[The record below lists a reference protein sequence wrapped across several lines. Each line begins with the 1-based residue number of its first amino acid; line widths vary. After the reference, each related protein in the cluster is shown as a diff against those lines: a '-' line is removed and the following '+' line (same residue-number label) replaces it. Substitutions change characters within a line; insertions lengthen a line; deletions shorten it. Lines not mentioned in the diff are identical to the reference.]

1 MKHLKFSLFSV
12 VSLAGAVALTGC
24 SGSFGFPDAS
34 VNSPISPAVSP
45 GNISGSNFGGHAPIV
60 NAKVFM
66 LQVSSSGYGMQAT
79 SLINSSGGTA
89 DTSIV
94 GGTSTNPTAYY
105 VTTDAAGGFN
115 IPASGYNCT
124 PGYPVYLYAYGG
136 APDTNPAV
144 GPSYITSATGNGT
157 TTTFTVGNEKFYV
170 GQQVTFQG
178 IPTGNPFVSL
188 DGGVVGG
195 QGTDQAGAP
204 QTVTGIG
211 TSGNTTFTINFPYS
225 GTTAAGAFGNNS
237 IVSPIGAQNPGI
249 VNLAVL
255 GTCPSTQTAAF
266 NITGVPVGTSSNV
279 LTGISASDIAKL
291 SVGDLVLGPGI
302 GPNFVP
308 TAITAINSTTA
319 PYSITLAATDTG
331 GNGVTS
337 YPNGY
342 SIYTYNFESGSATP
356 INYVYMN
363 EVSTVAAAFAMAPFA
378 ETNTIGANG
387 VVTRTGTDAQHI
399 GANGGPGTLSF
410 TGLVNAA
417 TNAGQLYD
425 IQGVSNS
432 YTTTDGESHVA
443 RTYVPNSGGDP
454 LGVNPSTSVTSRGIA
469 KVPTALIDTLGNI
482 LASCVDSNNTYGLGA
497 TGGTASSA
505 CMTLFETATSNG
517 VPVGSLGA
525 TTPKDIATAAINI
538 AHYPAGNG
546 QGTNGGTTNPY
557 TSALIALQGTI
568 FPFVPALPTST
579 TPNDFV
585 IGLNI
590 TVPQGATTTNY
601 LGSSGTVPAAAIP
614 TAIATDQYGDAF
626 VGTTGCGT
634 GTESAT
640 NGFGCVLQLGPTQ
653 LLPALPTVGGVGLAQ
668 GVKSISL
675 GPSGKLW
682 ATGAYVTSLTTQG
695 VRSLESGQTVGGYTP
710 PAGGFYIV
718 VNTPSPTNPIT
729 YGTVAGGTSST
740 SYNFAA
746 FGNTLVNSVSGPY
759 TSLFEGPAAIA
770 VTGAGQAFIS
780 DYNYNTTAPATTSGY
795 LHFITG
801 VNNGGTSYS
810 YNSVNLDSDYLL
822 QGPGGTGVNCLAGVT
837 ALAIGSGTS
846 SGNGSYR
853 QGAAYNVW
861 ATSTTG
867 TQGMCTNQV
876 PATGGLAPAVST
888 TPPINTLTVTTG
900 TTGDLLEETGPQY
913 GPTSVAV
920 DATDVAWDAN
930 QSPGTANINNQTG
943 EGFPNDGVPNYG
955 TQIGFARNGVSGTY
969 GPSGVAIDGNNNQW
983 YTNLGSN
990 SVSAFT
996 SPGYVLYLADNPT
1009 GISPAGT
1016 AAGAGNGGYT
1026 ASGTMSGP
1034 SAIAIDPSGDVWVT
1048 NTTSSGVGYSVT
1060 ELIGVAAPTYV
1071 PLSAAASVGKLGAKP

>member
-66 LQVSSSGYGMQAT
+66 LQVSSSGYGTQAT

-178 IPTGNPFVSL
+178 IPTGNPWVGL
-188 DGGVVGG
+188 DGGGG
-195 QGTDQAGAP
+195 PMGTDTAGTP

-211 TSGNTTFTINFPYS
+211 TSGNTTFTISSSVNATS
-225 GTTAAGAFGNNS
+225 VAGAFGNNS
-237 IVSPIGAQNPGI
+237 IVVPIGAQNPGI

-266 NITGVPVGTSSNV
+266 NVTATPNGNTTLSNV
-279 LTGISASDIAKL
+279 SSSDIAKL
-291 SVGDLVLGPGI
+291 AVGEGISGPGL
-302 GPNFVP
+302 P
-308 TAITAINSTTA
+308 TGGTTIAALGTNTITV
-319 PYSITLAATDTG
+319 AATAGG
-331 GNGVTS
+331 GNGTGS
-337 YPNGY
+337 ATYAI
-342 SIYTYNFESGSATP
+342 STYNFESASSTP

-378 ETNTIGANG
+378 ETNTIGTNG

-425 IQGVSNS
+425 IQGVSNA

-454 LGVNPSTSVTSRGIA
+454 LGVAPSTSVTSRGIA
-469 KVPTALIDTLGNI
+469 TVPTALIDTLGNI

-505 CMTLFETATSNG
+505 CTTLFETATSNG
-517 VPVGSLGA
+517 VPVTSLGA

-538 AHYPAGNG
+538 AHYPAGNA
-546 QGTNGGTTNPY
+546 QGTNGGTTNPF

-568 FPFVPALPTST
+568 FPFVPNLPTTT

-585 IGLNI
+585 IGLKI
-590 TVPQGATTTNY
+590 TVPQGTSGTNY
-601 LGSSGTVPAAAIP
+601 LGSNGTVPANAIP
-614 TAIATDQYGDAF
+614 TTIAAAASGEVF
-626 VGTTGCGT
+626 VGTNGCGT
-634 GTESAT
+634 GTESLT
-640 NGFGCVLQLGPTQ
+640 NGFGCVLQLEPTQ
-653 LLPALPTVGGVGLAQ
+653 LLPALPTVGGVGLVQ
-668 GVKSISL
+668 GVKAIAI
-675 GPSGKLW
+675 GPSGKVW
-682 ATGAYVTSLTTQG
+682 ATGTVET
-695 VRSLESGQTVGGYTP
+695 GQTVGGYTP
-710 PAGGFYIV
+710 PAGGFYIET
-718 VNTPSPTNPIT
+718 NTPSATNPIT
-729 YGTVAGGTSST
+729 YGTVAGGSSAT

-746 FGNTLVNSVSGPY
+746 FGNTLVNGVSGAY
-759 TSLFEGPAAIA
+759 TTMFGTPTSIA
-770 VTGAGQAFIS
+770 LDGNAHAWIGDASKNYLHYITGE
-780 DYNYNTTAPATTSGY
+780 TSG
-795 LHFITG
+795 T
-801 VNNGGTSYS
+801 GGTYT
-810 YNSVNLDSDYLL
+810 YTGVNLDSAYLV
-822 QGPGGTGVNCLAGVT
+822 QGAGGAGVNCEQDVT
-837 ALAIGSGTS
+837 AVAIGSGVGPSTTSGSYKNGGAYNIWTS
-846 SGNGSYR
+846 SAAGGTT
-853 QGAAYNVW
+853 QG
-861 ATSTTG
+861 G
-867 TQGMCTNQV
+867 ITQGMCTIAS
-876 PATGGLAPAVST
+876 PATGGLQPAVGT
-888 TPPINTLTVTTG
+888 TPPVNTVTPI
-900 TTGDLLEETGPQY
+900 EQAGPQY
-913 GPTSVAV
+913 TPISVAV
-920 DATDVAWDAN
+920 DATDTGWDAN
-930 QSPGTANINNQTG
+930 QAPTASYNQTG
-943 EGFPNDGVPNYG
+943 EGFPNNGLTQYGVFY
-955 TQIGFARNGVSGTY
+955 GFARSSASE
-969 GPSGVAIDGNNNQW
+969 PEGVAIDGNNNQW
-983 YTNLGSN
+983 YTNTASN
-990 SVSAFT
+990 SISAYT
-996 SPGYVLYLADNPT
+996 SPGYVIALGDNPT
-1009 GISPAGT
+1009 VISPAGT
-1016 AAGAGNGGYT
+1016 ASGANNGGYT
-1026 ASGTMSGP
+1026 AGGTMSGP
-1034 SAIAIDPSGDVWVT
+1034 SAIAIDPSGDVWVA
-1048 NTTSSGVGYSVT
+1048 NTLTTASGGTSAGYSVT

-1071 PLSAAASVGKLGAKP
+1071 PLSAATAAGKLGAKP

>member
-1 MKHLKFSLFSV
+1 MKHLTFSLFSV

-66 LQVSSSGYGMQAT
+66 LQVSSSGYGTQAT

-225 GTTAAGAFGNNS
+225 GTTATGAFGNNS

-291 SVGDLVLGPGI
+291 SVGELVLGPGI
-302 GPNFVP
+302 GPNSVP
-308 TAITAINSTTA
+308 TAITAVNSTTA
-319 PYSITLAATDTG
+319 PYSITLAAADTG
-331 GNGVTS
+331 GNNSTS
-337 YPNGY
+337 YTY
-342 SIYTYNFESGSATP
+342 SVYTYNFESASSTP

-425 IQGVSNS
+425 IQGVSNA

-454 LGVNPSTSVTSRGIA
+454 LGVAPSTSVTSRGIA
-469 KVPTALIDTLGNI
+469 TVPTALIDTLGNI

-505 CMTLFETATSNG
+505 CTTLFETATSNG
-517 VPVGSLGA
+517 VPVTSLGA

-538 AHYPAGNG
+538 AHYPAGNA
-546 QGTNGGTTNPY
+546 QGTNGGTTNPF

-568 FPFVPALPTST
+568 FPFVPNLPTAT

-585 IGLNI
+585 IGLKI
-590 TVPQGATTTNY
+590 TVPQGTSGTNY
-601 LGSSGTVPAAAIP
+601 LGSNGTVPANAIP
-614 TAIATDQYGDAF
+614 TTIAAAASGEVF
-626 VGTTGCGT
+626 VGTNGCGT
-634 GTESAT
+634 GTESLT
-640 NGFGCVLQLGPTQ
+640 NGFGCVLQLEPTQ
-653 LLPALPTVGGVGLAQ
+653 LLPALPTVGGVGLVQ
-668 GVKSISL
+668 GVKAIAI
-675 GPSGKLW
+675 GPSGKVW
-682 ATGAYVTSLTTQG
+682 ATGTVET
-695 VRSLESGQTVGGYTP
+695 GQTVGGYTP
-710 PAGGFYIV
+710 PAGGFYIET
-718 VNTPSPTNPIT
+718 NTPSATNPIT
-729 YGTVAGGTSST
+729 YGTVAGGSSAT

-746 FGNTLVNSVSGPY
+746 FGNTLVSGVSGAY
-759 TSLFEGPAAIA
+759 TTMFGTPTSIA
-770 VTGAGQAFIS
+770 LDGNAHAWIGDASKNYLHYITGE
-780 DYNYNTTAPATTSGY
+780 TSG
-795 LHFITG
+795 T
-801 VNNGGTSYS
+801 GGTYT
-810 YNSVNLDSDYLL
+810 YTGVNLDSAYLV
-822 QGPGGTGVNCLAGVT
+822 QGAGGAGVNCEQDVT
-837 ALAIGSGTS
+837 AVAIGSGVGPSTTSGSYKNGGAYNIWTS
-846 SGNGSYR
+846 S
-853 QGAAYNVW
+853 AA
-861 ATSTTG
+861 G
-867 TQGMCTNQV
+867 GLTQGMCTIAS
-876 PATGGLAPAVST
+876 PATGGLQPAVGT
-888 TPPINTLTVTTG
+888 TPPVNTVTPI
-900 TTGDLLEETGPQY
+900 EQAGPQY
-913 GPTSVAV
+913 TPISVAV
-920 DATDVAWDAN
+920 DATDTGWDAN
-930 QSPGTANINNQTG
+930 QAPTASYNQTG
-943 EGFPNDGVPNYG
+943 EGFPNNGLTQYGVFY
-955 TQIGFARNGVSGTY
+955 GFARSGASE
-969 GPSGVAIDGNNNQW
+969 PEGVAIDGNNNQW
-983 YTNLGSN
+983 YTNTASN
-990 SVSAFT
+990 SISAYT
-996 SPGYVLYLADNPT
+996 SPGYVIALGDNPT
-1009 GISPAGT
+1009 VISPAGT
-1016 AAGAGNGGYT
+1016 AAGANNGGYT
-1026 ASGTMSGP
+1026 AGGTMSGP
-1034 SAIAIDPSGDVWVT
+1034 SAIAIDPSGDVWVA
-1048 NTTSSGVGYSVT
+1048 NTLTTASGGTSAGYSVT

-1071 PLSAAASVGKLGAKP
+1071 PLSAATAAGKLGAKP